1 MPGEPPTSRSGS
13 TESAPELGL
22 SRRTFIG
29 AMGAG
34 AAALSA
40 GGAISSCAYVHEPG
54 APAEGAITSMIKRG
68 TGEFMLPPDLVYMN
82 NGSLGP
88 TSVSAFDAAMRAWR
102 DVQSDPVVQAWGP
115 VLKQAERALATAADY
130 LACGVDELAVTRNTT
145 EGMNLVAQGI
155 NLQPGDA
162 VLTTDHEH
170 AGGSLCWR
178 HVQKYR
184 GVRIDDVTLPVP
196 ANDADEIMRRFER
209 AITPQTKVIS
219 VSHVTY
225 TTGMKLP
232 ITHLAQLAEAHDCL
246 LIVDGAQGP
255 GAMHVNMRDLRCH
268 AYATSAHK
276 WLLAPMGTGLLYL
289 RKDVQDRIA
298 PMMLAQGM
306 RVYTGA
312 SGTRD
317 LPAIVGMGAA
327 IDFLRDKGVERVEQ
341 HAMTL
346 RNELYARCAALPNV
360 EVASPGRSQLA
371 SPLVTLRFL
380 PSVNH
385 ADLARRLHDRHRIV
399 VKVLSHPALKGIRIS
414 AHVYNTADHVDQL
427 VRALRAELS

>member
-1 MPGEPPTSRSGS
+1 VIGLSGRIWFWERRRFMPGESPTSRSGS

-40 GGAISSCAYVHEPG
+40 GGAISSCAYVHEP
-54 APAEGAITSMIKRG
+54 GAITSMIKRG

-115 VLKQAERALATAADY
+115 VLKQAERALATAANY

-196 ANDADEIMRRFER
+196 ANDVDEIMRRFER

-225 TTGMKLP
+225 TTGMRLP

-246 LIVDGAQGP
+246 LIVDDAQGP
-255 GAMHVNMRDLRCH
+255 G
-268 AYATSAHK
+268 
-276 WLLAPMGTGLLYL
+276 
-289 RKDVQDRIA
+289 VQDRIA

-327 IDFLRDKGVERVEQ
+327 IDFLRDKGVERVAQ

-346 RNELYARCAALPNV
+346 RNEMYARCAALPNV
-360 EVASPGRSQLA
+360 AVASPGHSQLA
-371 SPLVTLRFL
+371 SPLVTLRL
-380 PSVNH
+380 PPSVNH